1 LSWTWATH
9 NMARGRMPTYA
20 PKKRDSKGRF
30 KAKTPSR
37 SPARKPSRA
46 KSAPARLA
54 SPKRKVAAP
63 KTQGSQL
70 GYKSSTLSLAKPM
83 SRGAMT
89 AALTKS
95 MLEQVVLRWN
105 GVKAFSGNGNYW
117 MQNKTALPDRLL
129 PWYMMD
135 LTAVNNWSGTGA
147 GSENLAIPF
156 LQLRQTVA
164 TGNMFFKNV
173 TGFAADGTTAT
184 PYYATEKA
192 PLLAA
197 AGTTSAAIAPFGRSM
212 IQSASI
218 SANLW
223 GCTAKATK
231 YMVQVVQIKDD
242 DLVPNHSLAGGVA
255 GDVSL
260 ATPKRNDFYQ
270 NMIKSWTFNPI
281 ATTGGL
287 QSRKYKVLK
296 TQTITIEPNPT
307 TDGDAD
313 PQCVVYKAFL
323 KLNKICK
330 YEETSAYLTTDTDT
344 NDQADYA
351 LNVGAQI
358 TNQVNPKNRI
368 YLVIRATNYGA
379 DAGDTNVNTPSFD
392 LSVRIRHTIPK

>member
-1 LSWTWATH
+1 
-9 NMARGRMPTYA
+9 MPMQKRGRSTRRA
-20 PKKRDSKGRF
+20 PAKPKGRSMF
-30 KAKTPSR
+30 VKSTR
-37 SPARKPSRA
+37 TPSRA
-46 KSAPARLA
+46 KSAPAKARTSKA
-54 SPKRKVAAP
+54 PRKAAAP

-70 GYKSSTLSLAKPM
+70 GYKSATLSLAKPM
-83 SRGAMT
+83 SKGAMT

-117 MQNKTALPDRLL
+117 MQNKTVGTDRLL

-135 LTAVNNWSGTGA
+135 LTAVNNWVGA
-147 GSENLAIPF
+147 GAGAESLPLPF
-156 LQLRQTVA
+156 LQLQQVTA
-164 TGNMFFKNV
+164 TGNMFFKFIP
-173 TGFAADGTTAT
+173 GFAADGTTPT
-184 PYYATEKA
+184 NNFQSEKA

-197 AGTTSAAIAPFGRSM
+197 AGTTSPAIAPFGKSM

-223 GCTAKATK
+223 GATAKATK
-231 YMVQVVQIKDD
+231 YMVQIVQIKDD
-242 DLVPNHSLAGGVA
+242 DLVPDHSLAGGIG
-255 GDVSL
+255 GDVSK

-287 QSRKYKVLK
+287 QTRKYKVLK

-330 YEETSAYLTTDTDT
+330 YEETSAFLTTAVNT
-344 NDQADYA
+344 NDEADYA
-351 LNVGAQI
+351 VNTGVQI
-358 TNQVNPKNRI
+358 TNQVNPTQRI

-379 DAGDTNVNTPSFD
+379 DASDSNVTTPSFD

>member
-1 LSWTWATH
+1 
-9 NMARGRMPTYA
+9 MAPGITYTI
-20 PKKRDSKGRF
+20 KRR
-30 KAKTPSR
+30 SR
-37 SPARKPSRA
+37 SPARGRSRTRSPSPPKRSRSASPGPRTKRMALMA
-46 KSAPARLA
+46 K
-54 SPKRKVAAP
+54 PKRKAAAS

-83 SRGAMT
+83 SKGAMT

-117 MQNKTALPDRLL
+117 MQNRVVSAGVRHL

-135 LTAVNNWSGTGA
+135 LTAVNNII
-147 GSENLAIPF
+147 GSASTATQSYPF
-156 LQLRQTVA
+156 LQLRQATA
-164 TGNMFFKNV
+164 TGNMFFSAISGFTSDGV
-173 TGFAADGTTAT
+173 TSYNGYVPEKSPVT
-184 PYYATEKA
+184 PGVAQIA
-192 PLLAA
+192 
-197 AGTTSAAIAPFGRSM
+197 SVNMAPFGKSM

-223 GCTAKATK
+223 GATAKATK
-231 YMVQVVQIKDD
+231 YMVQIVRITDD
-242 DLVPNHSLAGGVA
+242 DLVPDHDLANA
-255 GDVSL
+255 GTEVTK
-260 ATPKRNDFYQ
+260 ATAKRNDFYQ

-281 ATTGGL
+281 STTGGL
-287 QSRKYKVLK
+287 QARKYKVLK

-330 YEETSAYLTTDTDT
+330 YEETAAFLTTDADT

-351 LNVGAQI
+351 LNTGAQI
-358 TNQVNPKNRI
+358 TTQVNPTSRI

>member
-1 LSWTWATH
+1 
-9 NMARGRMPTYA
+9 MPMQKRGRSTRRA
-20 PKKRDSKGRF
+20 PAKPKGRSMF
-30 KAKTPSR
+30 VKSTR
-37 SPARKPSRA
+37 TPSRA
-46 KSAPARLA
+46 KSAPVKARTSA
-54 SPKRKVAAP
+54 PARKAAAP

-105 GVKAFSGNGNYW
+105 GVKAFTGNGNYW
-117 MQNKTALPDRLL
+117 MENRVSPVGTRNL

-135 LTAVNNWSGTGA
+135 LTAVNNYG
-147 GSENLAIPF
+147 GSTLAVIPSYPL
-156 LQLRQTVA
+156 LQLQQVVA
-164 TGNMFFKNV
+164 NGNMYFKSV
-173 TGFAADGTTAT
+173 TGLDQGGASPVST
-184 PYYATEKA
+184 YIMEKA
-192 PLLAA
+192 PTASIGVVSDPAA
-197 AGTTSAAIAPFGRSM
+197 APYGRSM

-223 GCTAKATK
+223 GATSKATK
-231 YMVQVVQIKDD
+231 YMVQIVRILDD
-242 DLVPNHSLAGGVA
+242 DLVPDHNLAFA
-255 GDVSL
+255 GTEVTK

-281 ATTGGL
+281 STTGGL
-287 QSRKYKVLK
+287 QARKYKVLK

-330 YEETSAYLTTDTDT
+330 YEETSNFLARDVDT
-344 NDQADYA
+344 NDEADYA
-351 LNVGAQI
+351 INIGNQI
-358 TNQVNPKNRI
+358 TSQVTPKSRI
-368 YLVIRATNYGA
+368 YLVIRATNYGR
-379 DAGDTNVNTPSFD
+379 DAGDLNSNTVTPSFD